1 LGLGATFFAMKH
13 RKTFLGIG
21 WKFPPTFDK
30 RTRSVEMVSEYDDII
45 ESLYILLSTKKG
57 ERIMLPDFGCNLTGL
72 IFENINGNTLTN
84 ASQLIREAILYF
96 EPRITVDDIDL
107 DPDEVNGIINIKII
121 FTVRKTNTRSSM
133 VYPYYLAE
141 GSEIMD

>member
-1 LGLGATFFAMKH
+1 MKH

-57 ERIMLPDFGCNLTGL
+57 ERIMLPDFGCNLDAL
-72 IFENINGNTLTN
+72 LFENINGNTLTN
-84 ASQLIREAILYF
+84 ASQLIRDAILYF

-107 DPDEVNGIINIKII
+107 EPDDVNGIINIKII

-141 GSEIMD
+141 GSEVGE

>member
-1 LGLGATFFAMKH
+1 MKH

-57 ERIMLPDFGCNLTGL
+57 ERLMLPEFGCNLNAL
-72 IFENINGNTLTN
+72 IFETIDGNTLNN
-84 ASQLIREAILYF
+84 ASKLIQDAILYF
-96 EPRITVDDIDL
+96 EPRITVDNIDL
-107 DPDEVNGIINIKII
+107 EPDETNGIINIKII

-141 GSEIMD
+141 GSEVME